1 MKEKNLN
8 QWLQYLESLHP
19 SEIDMGLAR
28 VRDVAQKMDLLKPA
42 KTVVM
47 VAGTNGK
54 GSTVTLTSSILQQA
68 GLKVGAFMSPHLHL
82 YNERVKINGVM
93 LSDENFIESFKAIDK
108 ARGDILLTYFE
119 VGTLSA
125 LYLFTKHQVDIAVLE
140 VGLGGRLDAVN
151 IVDADI
157 SVVTSI
163 GLDHQ
168 DWLGNDLTQIAFE
181 KAGIYRSEK
190 PAICGE
196 RTPQAS
202 LVNHAKDI
210 GSALYVK
217 GQAFDFEQ
225 NERDW
230 SWTGLS
236 KEGQVVKLE
245 NLPLPSLPIENAA
258 TVLQLLQFMPQ
269 EPNLIDIHKG
279 ILSAKLSGR
288 LECVTKPFKAV
299 LDVGHNPQAA
309 QMLAKSLES
318 QPVKGRRFALLAML
332 EDKDPAGVVE
342 KLKPFIDSWYLAGL
356 KGYRGQKVETLK
368 AKVIDRVNG
377 FSCYESVGEALD
389 DLLLKMNEDDEL
401 VVVGSFM
408 VIAKTHEWLAL
419 HKSG

>member
-1 MKEKNLN
+1 MKEKNLT

-28 VRDVAQKMDLLKPA
+28 VRDVAQKMNLLRPA

-47 VAGTNGK
+47 AAGTNGK
-54 GSTVTLTSSILQQA
+54 GTTVTLTSSILQQT
-68 GLKVGAFMSPHLHL
+68 GMKVGTFMSPHLHQ

-93 LSDENFIESFKAIDK
+93 VGDGDFIESFEIIDK
-108 ARGDILLTYFE
+108 ARGDVLLTYFE

-125 LYLFTKHQVDIAVLE
+125 LYLFIKHQVDVAVLE

-168 DWLGNDLTQIAFE
+168 DWLGDDLDQIAFE
-181 KAGIYRSEK
+181 KAGIYRSKK

-196 RTPQAS
+196 RTPQGS
-202 LVNHAKDI
+202 LINHAEDI
-210 GSALYVK
+210 GSPLYVK
-217 GQAFDFEQ
+217 GHAFDFEQ
-225 NERDW
+225 NECDW
-230 SWTGLS
+230 NWTGLS
-236 KEGQVVKLE
+236 NEGQAIKFE
-245 NLPLPSLPIENAA
+245 SLPLPSLPIENAA
-258 TVLQLLQFMPQ
+258 TVLQLLQFMPKK
-269 EPNLIDIHKG
+269 PSLVDIHKG
-279 ILSAKLSGR
+279 ILAANLSGR
-288 LECVTKPFKAV
+288 LERVTKPFKAV

-309 QMLAKSLES
+309 QMLAKNLES
-318 QPVKGRRFALLAML
+318 KPVVGRRFALLAML

-342 KLKPFIDSWYLAGL
+342 KLAPFIDGWNLAGL

-368 AKVIDRVNG
+368 AKVIDVVNACN
-377 FSCYESVGEALD
+377 CYEGVDEALD

-401 VVVGSFM
+401 VIVGSFM
-408 VIAKTHEWLAL
+408 VIAKAHDWLAL
-419 HKSG
+419 HQ